1 VTTLR
6 TTLTTALDT
15 ALDKLVV
22 PGFSALG
29 PRLRRHWWPA
39 DAAPFTGERDVVVTG
54 ASSGLGRA
62 TAVGLAALGARVHLV
77 GRSASRLEA
86 AAVTIRNQ
94 VPRAQLA
101 VRECDISDLDAVRA
115 LVAALDD
122 ELPALHALVHCAGLI
137 PARRSTSAQGH
148 ELAFATHVL
157 GPFALT
163 VGLRTLLAADGDARV
178 VWVSS
183 GGMYPVPAVTRD
195 LEYTEGA
202 YRGVTAYARTKRM
215 QVALAELLADEFTR
229 PTDPVVH
236 AMHPG
241 WAATPGVSGSIPGFA
256 SVTATIL
263 RTAEEGADTI
273 VWLAAAAE
281 PGRSSGLFW
290 HDRRTRSAQFTPLT
304 HDDPG
309 ARTELWRRC
318 VAATGAKV

>member
-29 PRLRRHWWPA
+29 PRLRRHWWPV

-86 AAVTIRNQ
+86 AAVTIMNQ
-94 VPRAQLA
+94 VPRARLA
-101 VRECDISDLDAVRA
+101 VRECDISDLDAARA

-195 LEYTEGA
+195 LEYTEGV

-215 QVALAELLADEFTR
+215 QVALAELLAAEFTR

>member
-1 VTTLR
+1 MTTLR

-29 PRLRRHWWPA
+29 PRLRRHWWPV

-77 GRSASRLEA
+77 GHSASRLEA

-115 LVAALDD
+115 LVTALDD

-195 LEYTEGA
+195 LEYTAGA